1 MIKKYFIPIA
11 LLVGLG
17 IVLVMLPPK
26 KTYTEIQPEE
36 LLRQITS
43 SSRFISPD
51 VVADRLIKKDPT
63 LLLVDVRSSE
73 EYSEYSLPGALNIPL
88 KDIFLPEKQELLTSK
103 GVETIFFSN
112 GDILADQAWILCKRT
127 GLQNIFVMKGG
138 LNEWFNSFFQVLPP
152 PESSSSAEIELY
164 QFRSG
169 VRQYFTGG
177 ETEVVPGKKGE
188 SISVTPKTK
197 KSAAEGGC

>member
-1 MIKKYFIPIA
+1 MIKKYFIPIV

-17 IVLVMLPPK
+17 LVLVLLPPK
-26 KTYTEIQPEE
+26 KSYNEVQPEE

-43 SSRFISPD
+43 PSRFITPD
-51 VVADRLIKKDPT
+51 IVADRLIKKDPSM
-63 LLLVDVRSSE
+63 LLVDVRTAE
-73 EYSEYSLPGALNIPL
+73 EYLEYTLPGALNIPL
-88 KDIFLPEKQELLTSK
+88 QDIFLPEKQELLTMK
-103 GVETIFFSN
+103 GLEFVFFSN
-112 GDILADQAWILCKRT
+112 GDILADQVWILCKRK

-138 LNEWFNSFFQVLPP
+138 LNEWFNSFFLLQPP
-152 PESSSSAEIELY
+152 PEASSAEEIELY
-164 QFRSG
+164 QFRNG

-177 ETEVVPGKKGE
+177 ETEVAPQQEVE